1 MVAKRSNVSW
11 IIDGKHMDNVI
22 VVDWGTSHLR
32 AYLCQLSSDHQLHL
46 IDTKFGLGV
55 TKCQQKFESEL
66 FNCIDPWLNQFGQLP
81 IQITG
86 QIGSTIGW
94 KETTYLSCPVS
105 PDNIANSCLTFTCR
119 KSVISIV
126 PGVSCELDDELHDVM
141 RGEELQ
147 VLGWLN
153 LNLQNRR
160 GKHLIC
166 LPGTHT
172 KWVLVD
178 NGKIMLFKTAITGEL
193 FDLLN
198 NQSVLIQTPNTEHNE
213 DAFKR
218 GAKYTLDSKLGNFSH
233 GIFSVRSNQLFGKL
247 SQEEASSYLS
257 GLLIGSDV
265 RAAINATEW
274 DIFSLNNVIII
285 GAPQLSNCFSTAL
298 SMQNI
303 SSIICNAEATIISG
317 FSKLNQS
324 FLSLEKL

>member
-1 MVAKRSNVSW
+1 
-11 IIDGKHMDNVI
+11 MDKVI
-22 VVDWGTSHLR
+22 VIDWGTSRLR
-32 AYLCQLSSDHQLHL
+32 AYLCRLTSANHLHL

-55 TKCQQKFESEL
+55 TKCQRNFESEL
-66 FNCIDPWLNQFGQLP
+66 FDCIAPWLNKFGQLP
-81 IQITG
+81 IQMTG
-86 QIGSTIGW
+86 QIGSSIGW
-94 KETTYLSCPVS
+94 KETAYLSCPVTTDTIS
-105 PDNIANSCLTFTCR
+105 NSCLTFTCR
-119 KSVISIV
+119 NSDISIV
-126 PGVSCELDDELHDVM
+126 PGVSCKIDDEHHDVM

-153 LNLQNRR
+153 LQPNNLK

-172 KWVLVD
+172 KWVLVE
-178 NGKIMLFKTAITGEL
+178 NGKIILFKTAMTGEL

-198 NQSVLIQTPNTEHNE
+198 NQSVLIQTPSNE
-213 DAFKR
+213 YNEAAFKK

-233 GIFSVRSNQLFGKL
+233 GVFSVRSNQLFGKL
-247 SQEEASSYLS
+247 SQQEASSYLS

-265 RAAINATEW
+265 RAAINASEW

-285 GAPQLSNCFSTAL
+285 GAEQLSHIFQTAL

-303 SSIICNAEATIISG
+303 NSVICNAEKSIISG

-324 FLSLEKL
+324 FLSLESQ